1 MAFADEVAARA
12 GLRHPMESAGG
23 RRRDFFLF
31 LPACCRIPVMPA
43 PGSDHAS
50 AALRHMRDAE
60 HLIADE
66 TYASRDQVWHLAGF
80 AHECARKACVQ
91 EGWLPKL
98 LGHDFSSA
106 SDAVIE
112 FAIAL
117 DPRASRLPVRQWAS
131 RYPAVAAWRPD
142 HRYERTGTAE
152 KDKNRNIEHLV
163 KQGREAV
170 DACIVAL
177 FLDGSL
183 AMESIR

>member
-1 MAFADEVAARA
+1 MADTK
-12 GLRHPMESAGG
+12 S
-23 RRRDFFLF
+23 DF
-31 LPACCRIPVMPA
+31 
-43 PGSDHAS
+43 AS

-60 HLIADE
+60 HLIANE
-66 TYASRDQVWHLAGF
+66 MHVSRDQAWHLAGF
-80 AHECARKACVQ
+80 AHECARKACIREAWV
-91 EGWLPKL
+91 PKL

-106 SDAVIE
+106 SDEVVE
-112 FAIAL
+112 VAIAL
-117 DPRASRLPVRQWAS
+117 DPRAGRLPLRLWAS

-142 HRYERTGTAE
+142 HRYEQTGTSDDAE
-152 KDKNRNIEHLV
+152 ERHIEDLV